1 MSVRTRSGGEPS
13 SLKICSL
20 VRWFIFMEKDD
31 IYFLKEAYKEALL
44 AFEEGEIPVGCV
56 IAKDNEIISRG
67 HNEKEKT
74 IDVTRHAEIV
84 AIQKAEQK
92 LDSIKLKDCTLYVTL
107 EPCLMCSGAIL
118 HSFISEVVF
127 CLKDSRE
134 GAIVSKYRVFDEPSR
149 YPRPLIRIVDDV
161 INSEELLQRFFKK
174 KRSNTDIE

>member
-44 AFEEGEIPVGCV
+44 AFEEGEIPVGCIIV
-56 IAKDNEIISRG
+56 KDNEIISRG

-74 IDVTRHAEIV
+74 KDVTRHAEIV

-118 HSFISEVVF
+118 HSP
-127 CLKDSRE
+127 RE